1 MVEKEKTPM
10 NELKINMFG
19 EFSISTDT
27 TSVSDS
33 DNRSKKPWLLLAYLL
48 CHRDRVVK
56 TNELL
61 DLLWSESERDLNSA
75 GALKTLFYRVRS
87 DLDKLWDGEGKQLI
101 LYRNNGYI
109 WNEQIPIALDFEEFN
124 SLCKKLS
131 TQENEDSLD
140 LTIQLLSIY
149 KGEFLSRFSSELWV
163 IPIATHYHNTYI
175 SKLLDILPDLLELQR
190 YGEVIDFCRVASVIE
205 PFHEGIHCYWMR
217 ALIASKEHKKAVEV
231 YRKLSDRLLSELG
244 IIPSEET
251 RSLYYEAIKSSN
263 DFEIS
268 VEMLQEQLKE
278 ENSYPGA
285 LICEYDFFRVL
296 YYSTARSVLRSG
308 IAVHLALIS
317 VKGKKVSEHDS
328 KRWEKIQANLQDTI
342 RSSMRRG
349 DSAAR
354 CSASQYV
361 IMLPRANY
369 ENSCMVCDR
378 IIKAYYQKHSRLDV
392 DIRYEVFPIQP
403 DEKEN
408 FAWRKEPTEE

>member
-1 MVEKEKTPM
+1 M

-19 EFSISTDT
+19 EFSISTD
-27 TSVSDS
+27 SVSVGDS

-48 CHRDRVVK
+48 YHRKRVVK
-56 TNELL
+56 TGELL
-61 DLLWSESERDLNSA
+61 DLLWTEDERELNSA
-75 GALKTLFYRVRS
+75 SALKTLFYRLRAE
-87 DLDKLWDGEGKQLI
+87 LDKLWDGAGKQLI
-101 LYRNNGYI
+101 LYRNYGYI
-109 WNEQIPIALDFEEFN
+109 WNEEYPVQIDFEQFN
-124 SLCKKLS
+124 SLCVKMS
-131 TQENEDSLD
+131 NSEEDD
-140 LTIQLLSIY
+140 LEDIIQLLSLY
-149 KGEFLSRFSSELWV
+149 KGGFLSRLSSELWV
-163 IPIATHYHNTYI
+163 IPISTYYHNIYI
-175 SKLLDILPDLLELQR
+175 SKLLEALPMLLERER
-190 YGEVIDFCRVASVIE
+190 YQDVINFCRVAAAIE

-217 ALIASKEHKKAVEV
+217 SLIAIKEHKKAVEV

-251 RSLYYEAIKSSN
+251 RFIYYEAIKSSN

-308 IAVHLALIS
+308 MAVHLALIS
-317 VKGKKVSEHDS
+317 MKGKKVNEHDS
-328 KRWEKIQANLQDTI
+328 KRWEKLQTNLQDTI
-342 RSSMRRG
+342 RCSMRRG

-369 ENSCMVCDR
+369 ENSCMVCER
-378 IIKAYYQKHSRLDV
+378 IIKAYYQKYSRLDAEL
-392 DIRYEVFPIQP
+392 RYEVFPIQP

-408 FAWRKEPTEE
+408 FTWRRESQEE